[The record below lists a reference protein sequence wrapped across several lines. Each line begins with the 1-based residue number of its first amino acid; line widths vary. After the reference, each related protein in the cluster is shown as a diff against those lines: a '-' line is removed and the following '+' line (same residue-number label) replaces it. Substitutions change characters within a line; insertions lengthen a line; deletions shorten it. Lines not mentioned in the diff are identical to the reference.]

1 MTIEDLPLS
10 NKILNKLK
18 RKNINT
24 IQELLDIRNNKNF
37 LLTPF
42 LEKEICEVL
51 SLKGLKLNEKILTPI
66 DKLDLNSREKNLLY
80 RITREV
86 NKDIFDLTIDDLLGY
101 RGCGKKTANDL
112 FSKISLLKNKESWF
126 SNN

>member
-66 DKLDLNSREKNLLY
+66 DKLDLNSREKNLLF

-112 FSKISLLKNKESWF
+112 FSKISLLKNKES
-126 SNN
+126 

>member
-112 FSKISLLKNKESWF
+112 FSKISLLKNKES
-126 SNN
+126 

>member
-1 MTIEDLPLS
+1 M
-10 NKILNKLK
+10 
-18 RKNINT
+18 
-24 IQELLDIRNNKNF
+24 
-37 LLTPF
+37 
-42 LEKEICEVL
+42 

-66 DKLDLNSREKNLLY
+66 DKLDLNSREKNLLF

-112 FSKISLLKNKESWF
+112 FSKISLLKNKES
-126 SNN
+126 

>member
-37 LLTPF
+37 
-42 LEKEICEVL
+42 
-51 SLKGLKLNEKILTPI
+51 
-66 DKLDLNSREKNLLY
+66 Y
-80 RITREV
+80 
-86 NKDIFDLTIDDLLGY
+86 
-101 RGCGKKTANDL
+101 
-112 FSKISLLKNKESWF
+112 
-126 SNN
+126 